1 MAQQLRV
8 RDLGPLAQALAQAGR
23 PLVLLDVREPWE
35 LALARIELP
44 GVPTLAI
51 RMGEIPQRLDEIDP
65 AQSIVCICH
74 HGTRSQQV
82 VAFLQHQGYPAVYNL
97 VGGTDAWSL
106 EVDRSVPRY

>member
-1 MAQQLRV
+1 MHQLRA
-8 RDLGPLAQALAQAGR
+8 RELGPLAAALTQAGR
-23 PLVLLDVREPWE
+23 PPTLLDVREPWE

-51 RMGEIPQRLDEIDP
+51 RMNEIPARLSELDP
-65 AQSIVCICH
+65 MQPIVCICH

-82 VAFLQHQGYPAVYNL
+82 VAFLQRQGFESVYNL

-106 EVDRSVPRY
+106 DVDPSVPRY

>member
-1 MAQQLRV
+1 MAQLRV
-8 RDLGPLAQALAQAGR
+8 RELGPLAQALAQAGR
-23 PLVLLDVREPWE
+23 PLALLDVREPWE

-44 GVPTLAI
+44 GVPIHTI
-51 RMGEIPQRLDEIDP
+51 RMSEIPGRLNEIDP

-82 VAFLQHQGYPAVYNL
+82 VAFLQRQGYEAVYNL

-106 EVDRSVPRY
+106 EVDPSVPRY